1 MRGEKLTTSGET
13 AEDVALAAASI
24 DQLQAGQKAGRFSA
38 ADLVRFHLDR
48 IDRLNLRGPE
58 LRAVL
63 ETDPQAVAVAEERD
77 AERRRGALRGPLHG
91 IPVLVKDNLETADG
105 LHTSNGTTALL
116 GLRPERDAT
125 VIAKLRAAGAIVL
138 GKTNKSGW
146 ISGSAGWSARGGQG
160 RNPHR
165 LDRSPHGSSSGSAA
179 AVAAGL
185 CGFALGTETI
195 GSILGPAGVNGVVG
209 LKPTVGLTSRAGMIP
224 GVPSLDTVG
233 PLCRTVA
240 DAAAV
245 LGVLAGVDPRDPA
258 TAAAGGRFPADH
270 RDCLDANALVGARI
284 GVAREAFFGFDD
296 HADAVAEEAIRVLA
310 AAGATIVDRTE
321 IPSLSRIMSDEG
333 LMFAQLQEVKH
344 HLDAYLAAA
353 PGEHPRSIGEL
364 IAHNRAHADVE
375 MPHFGQETLEMVDG
389 LSGDLD
395 DPAYSSALATMRRL
409 SRDEG
414 IDAVLREHRLDALV
428 APTGG
433 PAWKI
438 DLVNGDP
445 PARGSALL
453 PGLAGYPAISVP
465 AGAVRGLPVG
475 VTFLAGAWSE
485 PVLLR
490 LAHAF
495 EQANPAWFPPAF
507 EPPGVG

>member
-1 MRGEKLTTSGET
+1 M
-13 AEDVALAAASI
+13 ALAVASI
-24 DQLQAGQKAGRFSA
+24 DQMQSWQSAGRFSA
-38 ADLVRFHLDR
+38 VDLVRFHLDR
-48 IDRLNLRGPE
+48 IDRLNLRGPG

-63 ETDPQAVAVAEERD
+63 ETDPQAVAIAEERD
-77 AERRRGALRGPLHG
+77 AERRRGELRGPLHG
-91 IPVLVKDNLETADG
+91 IPVLVKDNLETVG
-105 LHTSNGTTALL
+105 ELHTSNGSTALL
-116 GLRPERDAT
+116 GLRPAQDAT
-125 VIAKLRAAGAIVL
+125 VVAKLRAAGAIVL

-146 ISGSAGWSARGGQG
+146 TSGSAGWSPRGGQG

-179 AVAAGL
+179 AVVAGL

-195 GSILGPAGVNGVVG
+195 GSILSPAGVNGVVG

-240 DAAAV
+240 DAATV
-245 LGVLAGVDPRDPA
+245 LDVLAGADPRDPA
-258 TAAAGGRFPADH
+258 TAAAAGRPRGGYRA
-270 RDCLDANALVGARI
+270 CLDADALVGTRI
-284 GVAREAFFGFDD
+284 GVAREAFFGYDD
-296 HADAVAEEAIRVLA
+296 HADAVAEDAVRALA
-310 AAGATIVDRTE
+310 AAGATVVDPVE
-321 IPSLSRIMSDEG
+321 VPSLSRATSDER
-333 LMFAQLQEVKH
+333 LVLAQLQEVKH
-344 HLDAYLAAA
+344 HLDAYLAGA
-353 PGEHPRSIGEL
+353 PGEHPRSIREL
-364 IAHNRAHADVE
+364 IEYNRAHADVE
-375 MPHFGQETLEMVDG
+375 MPHSGQETLEMVDE
-389 LSGDLD
+389 LSGDLT
-395 DPAYSSALATMRRL
+395 DPAYSTALAAMRRL

-485 PVLLR
+485 RTLLR
-490 LAHAF
+490 IAHAF
-495 EQANPAWFPPAF
+495 EQVQPAFFPPAF
-507 EPPGVG
+507 TPPSVG

>member
-1 MRGEKLTTSGET
+1 MTTTGTT
-13 AEDVALAAASI
+13 ADGVAVAAATI
-24 DQLQAGQKAGRFSA
+24 DQLQAGQESGRFSA
-38 ADLVRFHLDR
+38 VELVRFHLDR

-63 ETDPQAVAVAEERD
+63 ETDPQAEEVAEERD
-77 AERRRGALRGPLHG
+77 AERRRGAVRGPLHG
-91 IPVLVKDNLETADG
+91 IPFLVKDNLETAGG
-105 LHTSNGTTALL
+105 LRTSNGTTALL
-116 GLRPERDAT
+116 GLRPEQDAT
-125 VIAKLRAAGAIVL
+125 VVARLRAAGAIVL

-224 GVPSLDTVG
+224 GVPSLDSVG
-233 PLCRTVA
+233 PLCRSVA

-245 LGVLAGVDPRDPA
+245 LEVLAGADPRDPA
-258 TAAAGGRFPADH
+258 TSAATRTGYQ
-270 RDCLDANALVGARI
+270 DCLEQNALVGARI
-284 GVAREAFFGFDD
+284 GVAREGFFGFDD
-296 HADAVAEEAIRVLA
+296 HADAVAEEAVRVLA

-321 IPSLSRIMSDEG
+321 IPSLSQILSDEN

-364 IAHNRAHADVE
+364 IAYNRAHADVE
-375 MPHFGQETLEMVDG
+375 MPHFGQETLELVDG
-389 LSGDLD
+389 LSGDLA
-395 DPAYSSALATMRRL
+395 DPACTTALATMRRL
-409 SRDEG
+409 SQDEG
-414 IDAVLREHRLDALV
+414 IDAVLREHQLDALV

-438 DLVNGDP
+438 DLVHGDP

-485 PVLLR
+485 RVLLR
-490 LAHAF
+490 IAHAF
-495 EQANPAWFPPAF
+495 ERANPAWFPPAF

>member
-1 MRGEKLTTSGET
+1 MAASEAVER
-13 AEDVALAAASI
+13 AALAEATIA
-24 DQLQAGQKAGRFSA
+24 QMQAGMAAGWLSA
-38 ADLVRFHLDR
+38 AELVRFHLDR

-63 ETDPQAVAVAEERD
+63 ETNPQAAEIAAQRD
-77 AERRRGALRGPLHG
+77 TERRRGELRGPLHG
-91 IPVLVKDNLETADG
+91 IPVLVKDNLETADR
-105 LHTSNGTTALL
+105 LRTTNGSTALL
-116 GLRPERDAT
+116 GARPERDAT

-146 ISGSAGWSARGGQG
+146 ISGSAGWSPRGGQG

-185 CGFALGTETI
+185 CAFALGTETI

-224 GVPSLDTVG
+224 GVPSLDTIG
-233 PLCRTVA
+233 PLCRSVA

-245 LGVLAGVDPRDPA
+245 LGVLTGVDGRDPA
-258 TAAAGGRFPADH
+258 TAAGTGRFRADY
-270 RDCLDANALVGARI
+270 RELLEQNALAGTRI
-284 GVAREAFFGFDD
+284 GVPREAFFGYDD
-296 HADAVAEEAIRVLA
+296 HADAVAEDAIRVLA

-321 IPSLSRIMSDEG
+321 IRSLPQIMSDES

-344 HLDAYLAAA
+344 HLDAYLAAT
-353 PGEHPRSIGEL
+353 PGEHPRSIAEL
-364 IAHNRAHADVE
+364 IAYNREHADTE

-389 LSGDLD
+389 LSGDLA
-395 DPAYSSALATMRRL
+395 DPDYLAALTTLRRL

-433 PAWKI
+433 PAWKV
-438 DLVNGDP
+438 DLINGDP
-445 PARGSALL
+445 PARGSALV

-465 AGAVRGLPVG
+465 AGAVRGLPIG
-475 VTFLAGAWSE
+475 VTFLAGAWGES
-485 PVLLR
+485 VLLR
-490 LAHAF
+490 IGYAF
-495 EQANPAWFPPAF
+495 ERTNPAWFPPAF
-507 EPPGVG
+507 EPPSVG